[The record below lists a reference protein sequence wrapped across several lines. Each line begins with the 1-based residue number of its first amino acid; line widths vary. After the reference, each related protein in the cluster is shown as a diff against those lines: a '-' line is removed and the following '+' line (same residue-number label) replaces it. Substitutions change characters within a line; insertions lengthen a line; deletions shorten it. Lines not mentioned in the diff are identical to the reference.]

1 MTKHYLYFMK
11 LVVIFLLCTIFS
23 AYASAQATL
32 PCTELDSVMAIE
44 KEGPSEISVLKD
56 KQILFDCGNF
66 DEIDLILLFGDFL
79 DELLERKLQNK
90 DSLNYRGIIGE
101 LQKIQLS
108 QNYSESYQKTKL
120 RMTVL
125 NSHADT
131 NLVDANTEL
140 FTDFFPNEQERKDV
154 RKFISNYQTD
164 TLTLIEVLDKYL
176 AETEK
181 EETNETS
188 QMSIQNKVN
197 FFAFYDLTTALENG
211 FYFGKP
217 ILLYYSAYANDE
229 ARRIE
234 ETWFNDAEINARMKQ
249 LTVFQIMCD
258 DRMPMEPD
266 DVAYFKKKY
275 KKTFTYYGEKN
286 AYLQQKDFK
295 VTSQPYFVLYTV
307 DGKKIACFSTFT
319 TLDEFK
325 LFLTKTKD

>member
-1 MTKHYLYFMK
+1 MK
-11 LVVIFLLCTIFS
+11 LFVIFLLCTIFR
-23 AYASAQATL
+23 AYTSAQDKF
-32 PCTELDSVMAIE
+32 PCSELDSIMSIQ
-44 KEGPSEISVLKD
+44 KEGTSEISVVKD

-79 DELLERKLQNK
+79 DELLQRKLQNNEAL
-90 DSLNYRGIIGE
+90 SYRGIIGE

-108 QNYSESYQKTKL
+108 QSYSESYQITKL

-140 FTDFFPNEQERKDV
+140 FTDFFPNEHERKEV
-154 RKFISNYQTD
+154 RTYISTYQTD

-176 AETEK
+176 ADTEK
-181 EETNETS
+181 KETNGTS

-197 FFAFYDLTTALENG
+197 FYAFYDLRTSLENG

-217 ILLYYSAYANDE
+217 ILLYYSAYLNND

-234 ETWFNDAEINARMKQ
+234 ETWFNDAEINGILKR

-286 AYLQQKDFK
+286 AYLQKKDFK
-295 VTSQPYFVLYTV
+295 VNTQPFFVLYTV
-307 DGKKIACFSTFT
+307 DGKKIACFSSTSSIE
-319 TLDEFK
+319 EFK
-325 LFLTKTKD
+325 LFLTKINN

>member
-1 MTKHYLYFMK
+1 MK
-11 LVVIFLLCTIFS
+11 LFVIFLLCTIFS
-23 AYASAQATL
+23 AYTSAQDKL
-32 PCTELDSVMAIE
+32 PCTELDSVMTIE
-44 KEGPSEISVLKD
+44 KDGPSEISVLKD

-90 DSLNYRGIIGE
+90 DSLSYRGIIGE
-101 LQKIQLS
+101 LQIIQLS

-154 RKFISNYQTD
+154 RTYISNYQTD

-197 FFAFYDLTTALENG
+197 FYAFYDLRTSLENG

-217 ILLYYSAYANDE
+217 ILLYYSAYLNND

-234 ETWFNDAEINARMKQ
+234 ETWFNDSEINALMKQ

-295 VTSQPYFVLYTV
+295 VNTQPYFVLYTV
-307 DGKKIACFSTFT
+307 EGKKIACFSST
-319 TLDEFK
+319 TSIEEFK
-325 LFLTKTKD
+325 LFLTKINN